1 MQKVEFN
8 KETGN
13 YEMVN
18 IDGSAISTDVAVAE
32 PPVDEAVPTTYL
44 ELIQQRA
51 KRRQIQE
58 DQVVENE
65 INAASRGEDDRPVFA
80 QDVGMFARD
89 AGRIA
94 ANAGVSLVTDYV
106 DLGLGVADVV
116 GQTAQILTGQRNG
129 YNPDDIFN
137 DADNPLTK
145 WRREAFK
152 TETVAGQAASNL
164 VRLGTALVTL
174 PKTAIKGIAAPTKI
188 LAKAPGIGK
197 TFGKVGNALTKA
209 DDALKA
215 SRAPKVTKAMEALEL
230 GSKGGRKAAQAVAK
244 NDWLTYTFKDIA
256 KSAETANWWKGVS
269 NSAAALTSIKK
280 VKGTKAKIRTVGEA
294 LGWDAFV
301 AFNVF
306 GEGQDDFD
314 ETLTDFL
321 AENNLPRLS
330 YFETDVLDSSVE
342 RKWKQ
347 MLEGVITAAPMSAMI
362 DMIRIRKFAKAFK
375 SASDADKVKIVE
387 AFNGEAERLGRGIND
402 LIFEKPQGPVAPTPQ
417 GFDPYGLYRQ
427 RGGALSVPT
436 EGGALATLNTQSD
449 LVKLADQNVTA
460 LEGLQSVS
468 GQIVDQSVNP
478 VSVNGAPQGLLSGSQ
493 SAGDLPG
500 FAPGTGLIGES
511 PQAVNA
517 QIAAT
522 RAGQAPVP
530 TFGRGSE
537 SLEGNVIGQG
547 LIGESPQAT
556 NARIAAVRAGQAPAP
571 AFGNSAPI
579 AANDLTAGNYRLADG
594 PYPSPNPAP
603 VPEWP
608 YPKGPSSPVPGK
620 PAPMPEWSGVTP
632 RNPDPVFSPLAIRS
646 AFEED
651 AAAVFKQAVV
661 LGSDELLPAQ
671 MKQVAEQVEDLMPK
685 TRVDAITYLEE
696 NPITPNELGI
706 IEASESVWSNFIVN
720 RGLFEGWAKI
730 GDDMQIR
737 FLRNPAANLDRGE
750 LAEKSAKALD
760 EAVDNELFNE
770 NVGRL
775 IVNNNSDAVVDAKLK
790 NNVLTTKAGEERYAV
805 GEELRL
811 SQAEEAAIAGASS
824 DEDVVRQALSVELDD
839 IKGPDVEKVEGSR
852 GWVMLSEDGEE
863 LGRFTRKSQALKAA
877 EKETDRLKAEAIN
890 KARQIEADGMEQV
903 LQTADINPV
912 YTSDLTANVKLSK
925 AQVDELLRYSDVV
938 RKQIRINKNTYTFS
952 QGEMYDLI
960 DGLTA
965 LKQTGEMKGNR
976 LRVINN
982 LIDKL
987 DTQMKLLSPAARA
1000 IKQAQDLAVD
1010 AGRFLKNG
1018 EFC

>member
-1 MQKVEFN
+1 MQKVQRN

-18 IDGSAISTDVAVAE
+18 IDGTPVNESVAVAE
-32 PPVDEAVPTTYL
+32 PPDREAPPTTYL
-44 ELIQQRA
+44 ELIEARA
-51 KRRQIQE
+51 KRRQAAE
-58 DQVVENE
+58 DQAIEQE
-65 INAASRGEDDRPVFA
+65 LDAISRGEDQRPVFA
-80 QDVGMFARD
+80 EDAGMFARD

-129 YNPDDIFN
+129 YNPDEIFN

-164 VRLGTALVTL
+164 VRLGTAIVTL
-174 PKTAIKGIAAPTKI
+174 PKTAIKGIAAPAKI

-215 SRAPKVTKAMEALEL
+215 SRAPKVTKAMEALDL
-230 GSKGGRKAAQAVAK
+230 GSKGGKNAAKAVAN

-256 KSAETANWWKGVS
+256 KSAETVNWWKGVS

-321 AENNLPRLS
+321 AENNLPRLA
-330 YFETDVLDSSVE
+330 YFETDVLDSSIE

-362 DMIRIRKFAKAFK
+362 DMIRIRKFSKAFK
-375 SASDADKVKIVE
+375 SASDADKAKIIE
-387 AFNGEAERLGRGIND
+387 AFNDEAEGLGRGFSRFFDEGADDAGKGFSQLPITNQSSWGSMR
-402 LIFEKPQGPVAPTPQ
+402 P
-417 GFDPYGLYRQ
+417 GFDPSLDPW
-427 RGGALSVPT
+427 A
-436 EGGALATLNTQSD
+436 GGALARLNTQSD
-449 LVKLADQNVTA
+449 LVKLADQDITA
-460 LEGLQSVS
+460 IEGLSAA
-468 GQIVDQSVNP
+468 
-478 VSVNGAPQGLLSGSQ
+478 AP
-493 SAGDLPG
+493 
-500 FAPGTGLIGES
+500 S
-511 PQAVNA
+511 P
-517 QIAAT
+517 
-522 RAGQAPVP
+522 
-530 TFGRGSE
+530 RGMTPR
-537 SLEGNVIGQG
+537 LGQG
-547 LIGESPQAT
+547 QQPLVEGADQAQLAGRTDAALPPGSSPEPKAGGVNQLDQPALGASGELVDTRIEP
-556 NARIAAVRAGQAPAP
+556 ARI
-571 AFGNSAPI
+571 
-579 AANDLTAGNYRLADG
+579 
-594 PYPSPNPAP
+594 
-603 VPEWP
+603 E
-608 YPKGPSSPVPGK
+608 
-620 PAPMPEWSGVTP
+620 VTP
-632 RNPDPVFSPLAIRS
+632 RNPDPTVTPQTIRT
-646 AFEED
+646 AFEAD
-651 AAAVFKQAVV
+651 SYRVFKEA
-661 LGSDELLPAQ
+661 LELTYEEVAPGRMQ
-671 MKQVAEQVEDLMPK
+671 QVSKQVERLMPE
-685 TRVDAITYLEE
+685 TRVDAIDYMKR
-696 NPITPNELGI
+696 NPITANELGVI
-706 IEASESVWSNFIVN
+706 DAPQSVWSNFIVN

-730 GDDMQIR
+730 GEDMQIR
-737 FLRNPAANLDRGE
+737 FLRNPAASLDRGE

-770 NVGRL
+770 NMGRL
-775 IVNNNSDAVVDAKLK
+775 IVDINSDPVVDAKLK
-790 NNVLTTKAGEERYAV
+790 NNLVTSKTTEERFDLGEEV
-805 GEELRL
+805 RL
-811 SQAEEAAIAGASS
+811 SQAEQAALEGASS
-824 DEDVVRQALSVELDD
+824 DEDVVRQALGIDLAD

-852 GWVMLSEDGEE
+852 GWVMLGEDGEE

-877 EKETDRLKAEAIN
+877 EKETDRLKAEALN
-890 KARQIEADGMEQV
+890 RARQIEADGMEQV
-903 LQTADINPV
+903 MQTAEINPV

-938 RKQIRINKNTYTFS
+938 RKQIRVNKNTYTFS

>member
-1 MQKVEFN
+1 MQKVELN
-8 KETGN
+8 KETGE
-13 YEMVN
+13 YELVN
-18 IDGSAISTDVAVAE
+18 IDGSAISSDVAVAE

-51 KRRQIQE
+51 KRRQIEE

-65 INAASRGEDDRPVFA
+65 INAASKGEDDRPVFA

-145 WRREAFK
+145 WRRETFK

-215 SRAPKVTKAMEALEL
+215 SRAPKVTKAMEALDL
-230 GSKGGRKAAQAVAK
+230 TSKGGNKAVKAVVN

-347 MLEGVITAAPMSAMI
+347 MLEGVVTAAPMSAMI

-375 SASDADKVKIVE
+375 SASDTDKAKIVA
-387 AFNGEAERLGRGIND
+387 AFNDEAEELGRGFSRFFD
-402 LIFEKPQGPVAPTPQ
+402 EGATDAGKGFSAAPTTQASMNAVPFAPRP
-417 GFDPYGLYRQ
+417 GFDPSMDPW
-427 RGGALSVPT
+427 A
-436 EGGALATLNTQSD
+436 GGALARLNTQSD
-449 LVKLADQNVTA
+449 LVKLADQNVTS
-460 LEGLQSVS
+460 LEGLQAVGPRGMTPRLNQ
-468 GQIVDQSVNP
+468 GQQP
-478 VSVNGAPQGLLSGSQ
+478 L
-493 SAGDLPG
+493 
-500 FAPGTGLIGES
+500 
-511 PQAVNA
+511 
-517 QIAAT
+517 
-522 RAGQAPVP
+522 
-530 TFGRGSE
+530 
-537 SLEGNVIGQG
+537 LEGVEQGQLTG
-547 LIGESPQAT
+547 RVDPVLPPGSSPEPKPGGVNQLDRPALRPGMDPVQVQPQLTGRDQARLAGRTDAALPPGSSPEPKPGGVNQLDRPALGATGELVDTRIEP
-556 NARIAAVRAGQAPAP
+556 ARI
-571 AFGNSAPI
+571 
-579 AANDLTAGNYRLADG
+579 
-594 PYPSPNPAP
+594 
-603 VPEWP
+603 E
-608 YPKGPSSPVPGK
+608 
-620 PAPMPEWSGVTP
+620 VTP
-632 RNPDPVFSPLAIRS
+632 RNPDPTVTPQTIRT
-646 AFEED
+646 AFEAD
-651 AAAVFKQAVV
+651 SYRVFKEALELTYEEVV
-661 LGSDELLPAQ
+661 PGRMEQISR
-671 MKQVAEQVEDLMPK
+671 QVERLMPE
-685 TRVDAITYLEE
+685 TRVDAIDYMKR
-696 NPITPNELGI
+696 NPITANELGVI
-706 IEASESVWSNFIVN
+706 DAPQSIWSNFIVN

-730 GDDMQIR
+730 GEDMQIR

-790 NNVLTTKAGEERYAV
+790 NNILTTKAGEERYAA

-824 DEDVVRQALSVELDD
+824 DEDVVRQALNIELGD
-839 IKGPDVEKVEGSR
+839 IKGPDVEKVKGSR
-852 GWVMLSEDGEE
+852 GWVMLGEDGEE

-890 KARQIEADGMEQV
+890 KARQIEADGMEQA

-938 RKQIRINKNTYTFS
+938 RKQIRINKNTYTFT
-952 QGEMYDLI
+952 QGEMYDLV

>member
-1 MQKVEFN
+1 M
-8 KETGN
+8 
-13 YEMVN
+13 
-18 IDGSAISTDVAVAE
+18 
-32 PPVDEAVPTTYL
+32 
-44 ELIQQRA
+44 
-51 KRRQIQE
+51 
-58 DQVVENE
+58 
-65 INAASRGEDDRPVFA
+65 
-80 QDVGMFARD
+80 
-89 AGRIA
+89 
-94 ANAGVSLVTDYV
+94 
-106 DLGLGVADVV
+106 
-116 GQTAQILTGQRNG
+116 
-129 YNPDDIFN
+129 
-137 DADNPLTK
+137 
-145 WRREAFK
+145 
-152 TETVAGQAASNL
+152 
-164 VRLGTALVTL
+164 VRLGTAIVTL
-174 PKTAIKGIAAPTKI
+174 PKTAVKGIAAPAKI
-188 LAKAPGIGK
+188 AGKLPGIGK
-197 TFGKVGNALTKA
+197 TFSKVANALDKA
-209 DDALKA
+209 DDVLKA
-215 SRAPKVTKAMEALEL
+215 SRAPKVTKAMEALDL
-230 GSKGGRKAAQAVAK
+230 GTKGGKNAAKAVVN
-244 NDWLTYTFKDIA
+244 NDWLAYTFKDIA

-306 GEGQDDFD
+306 GEGQNDFD

-330 YFETDVLDSSVE
+330 YFETDVLDSSIE
-342 RKWKQ
+342 KKWKQ

-362 DMIRIRKFAKAFK
+362 DMIRIRKFSKAFK
-375 SASDADKVKIVE
+375 SASDADKAKIVE

-427 RGGALSVPT
+427 RGGAL
-436 EGGALATLNTQSD
+436 ATLNTQSD
-449 LVKLADQNVTA
+449 LVRLADQKVTA
-460 LEGLQSVS
+460 LEGVQSVS
-468 GQIVDQSVNP
+468 GQINDQS
-478 VSVNGAPQGLLSGSQ
+478 
-493 SAGDLPG
+493 G

-556 NARIAAVRAGQAPAP
+556 NARIAAVRAGQAPVP
-571 AFGNSAPI
+571 EFGNGLQTT
-579 AANDLTAGNYRLADG
+579 ANDLTAGNYRLADG

-651 AAAVFKQAVV
+651 AAAVFKEAVV

-671 MKQVAEQVEDLMPK
+671 MKQVAKQVEDLMPR
-685 TRVDAITYLEE
+685 TRVDAIKYLKE

-706 IEASESVWSNFIVN
+706 VEASESVAANFIVN
-720 RGLFEGWAKI
+720 RGLFEGWARI

-737 FLRNPAANLDRGE
+737 FLRNPAASLDRGE

-790 NNVLTTKAGEERYAV
+790 NNVVTSKTTEERFDL

-811 SQAEEAAIAGASS
+811 SQAEQAALEAASS
-824 DEDVVRQALSVELDD
+824 DEDVVRQALGVDLAD

-852 GWVMLSEDGEE
+852 GWVMLGEDG
-863 LGRFTRKSQALKAA
+863 
-877 EKETDRLKAEAIN
+877 
-890 KARQIEADGMEQV
+890 
-903 LQTADINPV
+903 
-912 YTSDLTANVKLSK
+912 
-925 AQVDELLRYSDVV
+925 
-938 RKQIRINKNTYTFS
+938 
-952 QGEMYDLI
+952 
-960 DGLTA
+960 
-965 LKQTGEMKGNR
+965 
-976 LRVINN
+976 
-982 LIDKL
+982 
-987 DTQMKLLSPAARA
+987 
-1000 IKQAQDLAVD
+1000 
-1010 AGRFLKNG
+1010 
-1018 EFC
+1018 

>member
-8 KETGN
+8 KETGQ
-13 YEMVN
+13 YEKVN
-18 IDGSAISTDVAVAE
+18 IDGSPIGASVAVAE
-32 PPVDEAVPTTYL
+32 PPESGPAPTTYL
-44 ELIQQRA
+44 ELIEARA
-51 KRRQIQE
+51 QRRQAVE
-58 DQVVENE
+58 DQAIEQE
-65 INAASRGEDDRPVFA
+65 IDSISRGEDQRPAFA
-80 QDVGMFARD
+80 TDAGMFARD
-89 AGRIA
+89 LGRIA
-94 ANAGVSLVTDYV
+94 VNAPFSIATDYV

-129 YNPDDIFN
+129 YNPDELFN
-137 DADNPLTK
+137 DADNPLTR
-145 WRREAFK
+145 WRREALK
-152 TETVAGQAASNL
+152 TETLAGQSASNL
-164 VRLGTALVTL
+164 VRLGTAVITL
-174 PKTAIKGIAAPTKI
+174 PKTAIKGIAAPFKI
-188 LAKAPGIGK
+188 AGKIKSIGG
-197 TFGKVGNALTKA
+197 TFGKVGKALDKA

-215 SRAPKVTKAMEALEL
+215 SRAPKVTKALEALDL
-230 GSKGGRKAAQAVAK
+230 TSKGGKNAAKFAAK
-244 NDWLTYTFKDIA
+244 NDWLTFTYADIA
-256 KSAETANWWKGVS
+256 KSAEATNWWKGVS

-321 AENNLPRLS
+321 AENNLPRIS
-330 YFETDVLDSSVE
+330 YFETDVLDSSIE
-342 RKWKQ
+342 KKWKQ
-347 MLEGVITAAPMSAMI
+347 MLEGIVTAAPMSAMV
-362 DMIRIRKFAKAFK
+362 DMIRIRKFSKAFK
-375 SASDADKVKIVE
+375 TATDADKAKIVE

-427 RGGALSVPT
+427 RGGAL
-436 EGGALATLNTQSD
+436 ATLNTQSD

-460 LEGLQSVS
+460 LEGVQSVS
-468 GQIVDQSVNP
+468 GQVVDQSVN
-478 VSVNGAPQGLLSGSQ
+478 
-493 SAGDLPG
+493 
-500 FAPGTGLIGES
+500 PGTGLIGES

-556 NARIAAVRAGQAPAP
+556 NARIAAVRAGQAPVP
-571 AFGNSAPI
+571 TFGRGSESLEGAY
-579 AANDLTAGNYRLADG
+579 DLTAGNYRLADG

-632 RNPDPVFSPLAIRS
+632 RNPDPVFSPLAIGS

-651 AAAVFKQAVV
+651 AAAAFKQAVV

-671 MKQVAEQVEDLMPK
+671 MKQVAKQVEDLMPK
-685 TRVDAITYLEE
+685 TRVDAIKYLEE

-706 IEASESVWSNFIVN
+706 VKAPQSVWSNFIVN
-720 RGLFEGWAKI
+720 RGLFEGWARI

-737 FLRNPAANLDRGE
+737 FLRNPAASLDRGE

-790 NNVLTTKAGEERYAV
+790 NNVVTSKTTEERFDL

-811 SQAEEAAIAGASS
+811 SQAEQAALEAASS
-824 DEDVVRQALSVELDD
+824 DEDVVRQALGIDLKD

-852 GWVMLSEDGEE
+852 GWVLLGEDGEE
-863 LGRFTRKSQALKAA
+863 LGRYTRKSQAHKAA
-877 EKETDRLKAEAIN
+877 EKETDRVKAEALN
-890 KARQIEADGMEQV
+890 RARQIEADGMEQV
-903 LQTADINPV
+903 MQTADINPV
-912 YTSDLTANVKLSK
+912 YTSDLTANVKLSR

-938 RKQIRINKNTYTFS
+938 RKQITVNKNTYTFS
-952 QGEMYDLI
+952 QGEMFDLI

>member
-1 MQKVEFN
+1 MQKVELN
-8 KETGN
+8 KKTGK
-13 YEMVN
+13 YELVN
-18 IDGSAISTDVAVAE
+18 IDGSAISPDVAVAE
-32 PPVDEAVPTTYL
+32 PPDSGPVPTTYL
-44 ELIQQRA
+44 ELIEERA
-51 KRRQIQE
+51 KRRQIEE
-58 DQVVENE
+58 DQAIENE
-65 INAASRGEDDRPVFA
+65 ISAASRGEDDRPVFA
-80 QDVGMFARD
+80 QDAGMFARD

-129 YNPDDIFN
+129 YNGDEIFN

-164 VRLGTALVTL
+164 VRLGTAIVTL
-174 PKTAIKGIAAPTKI
+174 PKTAIKGIAAPAKI

-197 TFGKVGNALTKA
+197 TFGKVGSALNKA

-215 SRAPKVTKAMEALEL
+215 SRAPKVTKAMEALDL
-230 GSKGGRKAAQAVAK
+230 GSKGGKNAAKAVAN

-321 AENNLPRLS
+321 AENNLPRFA
-330 YFETDVLDSSVE
+330 YFETDVLDSSIE
-342 RKWKQ
+342 KKWKQ

-362 DMIRIRKFAKAFK
+362 DMIRIRKFSKAFK
-375 SASDADKVKIVE
+375 AASDADKAKIVA
-387 AFNGEAERLGRGIND
+387 AFNDEAETLGRGFSRF
-402 LIFEKPQGPVAPTPQ
+402 FEDGATDAGKGFSQVPITSQAAQGSMRP
-417 GFDPYGLYRQ
+417 GFDPSLDPW
-427 RGGALSVPT
+427 A
-436 EGGALATLNTQSD
+436 GGALARLNTQSD
-449 LVKLADQNVTA
+449 LVRLADENVTA
-460 LEGLQSVS
+460 LEGLGVAAQPPRGMTPRL
-468 GQIVDQSVNP
+468 GQGQQPLIEGADQAQLAGRVDPALPPGSSPEPKAGGVNQLDRSALRPGVNP
-478 VSVNGAPQGLLSGSQ
+478 IQGQPQLAGRDQAQLAGRTDAALPPGSSPEPKTGSGTQQLLGAG
-493 SAGDLPG
+493 
-500 FAPGTGLIGES
+500 GEL
-511 PQAVNA
+511 VD
-517 QIAAT
+517 
-522 RAGQAPVP
+522 
-530 TFGRGSE
+530 GRIE
-537 SLEGNVIGQG
+537 
-547 LIGESPQAT
+547 P
-556 NARIAAVRAGQAPAP
+556 ARIE
-571 AFGNSAPI
+571 I
-579 AANDLTAGNYRLADG
+579 
-594 PYPSPNPAP
+594 
-603 VPEWP
+603 
-608 YPKGPSSPVPGK
+608 
-620 PAPMPEWSGVTP
+620 TP
-632 RNPDPVFSPLAIRS
+632 RNPDPTVTPQTIRT

-651 AAAVFKQAVV
+651 SYRAFKR
-661 LGSDELLPAQ
+661 SMELTYEEIAPGQ
-671 MKQVAEQVEDLMPK
+671 MKQVQRQIERLMPE
-685 TRVDAITYLEE
+685 TRVDAIDYMKR
-696 NPITPNELGI
+696 NPITANELGVI
-706 IEASESVWSNFIVN
+706 DAPQSVWSNFIVN
-720 RGLFEGWAKI
+720 RGLFEGWARI

-770 NVGRL
+770 NLGRL
-775 IVNNNSDAVVDAKLK
+775 IVNNNGDKVVDTKLK
-790 NNVLTTKAGEERYAV
+790 NNVLTAKAGEERFKS

-811 SQAEEAAIAGASS
+811 SQAEQAALEGASS
-824 DEDVVRQALSVELDD
+824 DEDVVRQALGVDLAD

-852 GWVMLSEDGEE
+852 GWVMLGEDGEE
-863 LGRFTRKSQALKAA
+863 LGRYTRKSQALKAA
-877 EKETDRLKAEAIN
+877 EKETDRLKAEALN
-890 KARQIEADGMEQV
+890 RARQIEVDGMEQV
-903 LQTADINPV
+903 MQTADVNPV
-912 YTSDLTANVKLSK
+912 YTSDLTANVKLSR
-925 AQVDELLRYSDVV
+925 AQVDELLQYSDVV
-938 RKQIRINKNTYTFS
+938 RKQIRVNKNTYTFS
-952 QGEMYDLI
+952 QGEMFDLI